1 MYAAGAGYIPAA
13 QARILRIR
21 GCGFR
26 ARVWHLVE
34 GGRGNLLPK
43 CKS

>member
-26 ARVWHLVE
+26 VAGFPRLAF
-34 GGRGNLLPK
+34 
-43 CKS
+43 S